1 MISIKKSEKPP
12 KILEEKGKQKT
23 KENIKEFSDNRA
35 DYENGKKKFEFDS
48 KIYGHETVKETLIK
62 AQHGKCFFCESDFTA
77 NAYGDVEHFRPK
89 GGTFQSAKEKK
100 LKVPGYYWLAY
111 DWKNL
116 FFSCQICNQSYKK
129 NLFPLENPKDRAV
142 SHDSDLSKEKP
153 LLINPE
159 TEKPEDFISF
169 RGEIAFAIDGNIRG
183 KTTIEVSGIGRTKL
197 NEKRLEFLSV
207 LKSLYEIANLKPP
220 IPESSR
226 ASKLLELHQKDF
238 KQYSSAV
245 RANVEDGFQYIL

>member
-1 MISIKKSEKPP
+1 MIPIKKPAKPP
-12 KILEEKGKQKT
+12 KILETRGRIKT
-23 KENIKEFSDNRA
+23 QENADEFSANQP
-35 DYENGKKKFEFDS
+35 DYENGTKKFKFDS
-48 KIYGHETVKETLIK
+48 GIYGHKTVKETLIK
-62 AQHGKCFFCESDFTA
+62 AQHGKCFLCEADFTA

-89 GGTFQSAKEKK
+89 GGTFQTADEKK
-100 LKVPGYYWLAY
+100 MKVPGYYWLAY

-116 FFSCQICNQSYKK
+116 FFSCQICNQRHKK
-129 NLFPLENPKDRAV
+129 NFFPLEKPEDRAV

-169 RGEIAFAIDGNIRG
+169 RGEVPFAIDGNING
-183 KTTIEVSGIGRTKL
+183 ETTIEISGIGRTKL
-197 NEKRLEFLSV
+197 NEKRLEFLTV

-220 IPESSR
+220 IPESFR

-245 RANVEDGFQYIL
+245 RANVKDGFQYIL